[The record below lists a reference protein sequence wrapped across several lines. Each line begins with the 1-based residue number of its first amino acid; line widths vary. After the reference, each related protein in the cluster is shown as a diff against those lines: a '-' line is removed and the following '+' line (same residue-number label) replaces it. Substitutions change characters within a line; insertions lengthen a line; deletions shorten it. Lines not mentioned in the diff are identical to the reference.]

1 MDNENID
8 DLFDKPLSDDPEEN
22 LRMEN
27 ELLHLKLQAELGV
40 DPQIINPVDPQI
52 ENEFLKN
59 IFDFE
64 HNYASSKRVKLF
76 ELLGEPNFIP
86 ASELSDDLLDIA
98 LEELHTLMQSKS
110 ITVDYSGEY
119 SNRTKYLFITE
130 ELFEQEA
137 NDFTIPGMVMH
148 FHYEEFHPNHKIDI
162 EDRAQEF
169 LSEWFK
175 QSFSELSWELGGSFV
190 SPDRKTYTKDEI
202 VVQLK
207 NIFSAFPSF
216 KDEEHVIHDIGFELR
231 DGGGL
236 GHAEG
241 FVKYNA
247 VLENNEVIRFE
258 GPFKIYLSLEQE
270 WWSIF
275 HIVFPGFRY
284 P

>member
-1 MDNENID
+1 MENENTD
-8 DLFDKPLSDDPEEN
+8 DLFDKPLSDDPQEN

-40 DPQIINPVDPQI
+40 DPQIINPVDPQV

-76 ELLGEPNFIP
+76 ELLGEPDFIP
-86 ASELSDDLLDIA
+86 AAELSDDLLDIA
-98 LEELHTLMQSKS
+98 LEELNSLMQSKS
-110 ITVDYSGEY
+110 IVIDYSGEY
-119 SNRTKYLFITE
+119 SNRVKYLFITE

-137 NDFTIPGMVMH
+137 NDFAIPGMMMH

-175 QSFSELSWELGGSFV
+175 QSFSELSWELGRSFV

-202 VVQLK
+202 VAQLK
-207 NIFSAFPSF
+207 NIFSAFPAF
-216 KDEEHVIHDIGFELR
+216 KNEEYTIHDIGFELQE
-231 DGGGL
+231 GGGL

-241 FVKYNA
+241 MVKYDA
-247 VLENNEVIRFE
+247 VLENNEVIHFE
-258 GPFKIYLSLEQE
+258 GPFKIYLSLEQD

-275 HIVFPGFRY
+275 HVVFPGFKY